1 MFFLTNFRALSS
13 ITVLVSIAL
22 LAAAYYYEL
31 VVGLEP
37 CPMCMMQRIVVFAL
51 GCIALIA
58 SVHNPDKPLGRK
70 GYAFAAG
77 TVSLGGV
84 LLAIRHSWIQA
95 YPPEDLPDCGAPLE
109 YMLDILPFQEILGYM
124 LSGSA
129 SCTEISWQFLGLSMP
144 NWMII
149 AFVGYGV
156 YSVLLW
162 KTAK

>member
-1 MFFLTNFRALSS
+1 
-13 ITVLVSIAL
+13 
-22 LAAAYYYEL
+22 
-31 VVGLEP
+31 
-37 CPMCMMQRIVVFAL
+37 MMQRIVVLAL
-51 GCIALIA
+51 GCVALIA
-58 SVHNPDKPLGRK
+58 AVHNPEQSFGKNI
-70 GYAFAAG
+70 YAALAG
-77 TVSLGGV
+77 IISIGGIA
-84 LLAIRHSWIQA
+84 LAIRHSWIQT

-149 AFVGYGV
+149 AFFGYLA

-162 KTAK
+162 RTTKSK